1 MSGPSNPGQGSGHQQ
16 ERESLSDPGARNPT
30 VPIPGDRRSSSQSAA
45 SSSPS
50 NGSNN
55 NNNHQVGVLTGL
67 TNLVTSILGSICATF
82 LGLIQYTLSLIR
94 GQGSGGNRSRSDPVT
109 EVSNFIR
116 EFESTYGSNHPTFF
130 RGSYNTALNEAKSGL
145 KFLLIYLHCKSHQDT
160 ESFCSKT
167 LCHPE
172 VVSYLNR
179 QTSRIIFW
187 SINVESCE
195 GTRVSQIVSEYSY
208 PFLALICLRDNR
220 MTIVRKFE
228 GFLSVEALLRYA
240 RLFLHFISWF

>member
-1 MSGPSNPGQGSGHQQ
+1 MSGQSNPGEESGHQQ
-16 ERESLSDPGARNPT
+16 QERENLSDPGPRNPT
-30 VPIPGDRRSSSQSAA
+30 VPTPGGRRPNSLSAA

-55 NNNHQVGVLTGL
+55 NNHQVSVLTGL
-67 TNLVTSILGSICATF
+67 TNLVTSILGSICGTF
-82 LGLIQYTLSLIR
+82 LGLIQYTLNLIR
-94 GQGSGGNRSRSDPVT
+94 GQPSGVNRSGRSDPVA

-116 EFESTYGSNHPTFF
+116 YFESTYGSNHPTFF
-130 RGSYNTALNEAKSGL
+130 PGSYNTALNEAKSGL

-179 QTSRIIFW
+179 NTSRIIFW
-187 SINVESCE
+187 SVNVESYE

-228 GFLSVEALLRYA
+228 GFLSVEALLRYGP
-240 RLFLHFISWF
+240 FLR